1 MLKYDHSPPLT
12 STHLHSPPFISI
24 HLHSPQFTST
34 HLHSPPLTSIHLNSS
49 PFTSNRFHLPLFNCT
64 QLHSPPLNSTHLHSP
79 ALTCIHLHSPPF
91 TSLHPHSPP
100 LNSTHLH
107 SPPLTCTQL
116 HSPQFIPIHLHS
128 TPIAFIYLY
137 STALN
142 SIQLHSPPLTSNH
155 LHPAPRL
162 VLSAAHVPTPPYIF
176 TFYYTNS
183 RCRPTAPLP
192 SAVQL
197 EARDHQTMH
206 LTERRPVV
214 FSNIKR
220 SWLFDSA
227 DTTTFIVNKLPL
239 LRTNRG
245 NTQRF
250 AVHKISLFTTTT
262 VPRIDWVKKKANLVS
277 ETSKFIAGYE
287 ANLPQFSPPTA
298 PRFFVPE
305 SVTTLSP
312 GAYLGLGRL
321 GSCLGR

>member
-1 MLKYDHSPPLT
+1 MITHLHSPPPTSIHLHSSQFISTHLSSPPLIYIHLHSPPFTSIHPHSPPIASIYLYSTALNSIHLHSIPLTSIHLHSPAFTCTHLHSPALTSIHLTSSPFTSTQFHSPALT
-12 STHLHSPPFISI
+12 STHLHSTPFTSI
-24 HLHSPQFTST
+24 HP
-34 HLHSPPLTSIHLNSS
+34 HSPPLN
-49 PFTSNRFHLPLFNCT
+49 SNRFHLPLFNCT
-64 QLHSPPLNSTHLHSP
+64 
-79 ALTCIHLHSPPF
+79 
-91 TSLHPHSPP
+91 
-100 LNSTHLH
+100 
-107 SPPLTCTQL
+107 
-116 HSPQFIPIHLHS
+116 
-128 TPIAFIYLY
+128 
-137 STALN
+137 
-142 SIQLHSPPLTSNH
+142 QLHSPPLTSNH